1 MIEIVINYDKD
12 RREFNLYEPTTDTLL
27 ITSSLGETFIKL
39 NEFLQSQGLIT
50 TDILGST
57 DIIYHIDSMTFL
69 ALVESNAGL
78 IKQLNNAPS
87 GFMISSQRF
96 GMTNTL
102 GSSPKAQTQ
111 NNNQGLQQGKG
122 NSNYYDS
129 KKKRGKTERGS
140 SGFFSNSSFRGSY
153 KKFGGK

>member
-39 NEFLQSQGLIT
+39 NEFLQSQGMIT

-57 DIIYHIDSMTFL
+57 DIMYHIDSLTFL

-96 GMTNTL
+96 GMSNTM
-102 GSSPKAQTQ
+102 STSPKQQT
-111 NNNQGLQQGKG
+111 QGLQQGKG

-140 SGFFSNSSFRGSY
+140 SSFFSNSSFRGSY
-153 KKFGGK
+153 KKFGGQ

>member
-39 NEFLQSQGLIT
+39 NEFLQSQGMIT

-57 DIIYHIDSMTFL
+57 DIMYHIDSLTFL

-96 GMTNTL
+96 GMSNTM
-102 GSSPKAQTQ
+102 STSPKQQA
-111 NNNQGLQQGKG
+111 QGLQQGKG
-122 NSNYYDS
+122 NSNYNDG
-129 KKKRGKTERGS
+129 KKKRGKTESGS
-140 SGFFSNSSFRGSY
+140 SGFFSNSSFRVFY
-153 KKFGGK
+153 KKFGGH